1 MRSQGIGPVSKWVDD
16 HTFIR
21 VRRQFLHEYN
31 ERRNGWAAA
40 VKENG
45 GRLQACAA
53 RTAWNRLVRRDVSD
67 AELAGVLAPFE
78 SSGRSYRA
86 LVRAIVTGDAYRTV
100 QP

>member
-1 MRSQGIGPVSKWVDD
+1 MGVLRPAIYRDAALLARMDGGPAEMVATD
-16 HTFIR
+16 
-21 VRRQFLHEYN
+21 L
-31 ERRNGWAAA
+31 A
-40 VKENG
+40 G
-45 GRLQACAA
+45 GRLQQCAA
-53 RTAWNRLVRRDVSD
+53 QTAWNRLVRRPGSD